1 MFLFTWGSKENVK
14 FHVKW
19 DKELSWWEKYIG
31 PTACSNDT
39 VQEGTRGYKRAISV
53 SSDFRLREQNQN
65 LQLKWERG
73 TLCKA
78 PRKRHTLCHIL
89 MFIKHNEQLQIK
101 SCWCLTSTRQMLSME
116 KREWILI
123 TRGFQAASLN
133 GKRKLFT
140 MSTIAGAFTGPL
152 QGLYTYKMSSQLLKQ
167 FCQWQ
172 LFCTVP
178 ISVNQMTSAGSTMNT
193 SIWEITKLSVASEIV
208 KLIWFFFFWLFFCPF
223 SVQGKVYST
232 TSQISHC
239 ACFCMAEAIQTWM
252 WWLGTKSHR

>member
-1 MFLFTWGSKENVK
+1 M
-14 FHVKW
+14 
-19 DKELSWWEKYIG
+19 
-31 PTACSNDT
+31 
-39 VQEGTRGYKRAISV
+39 

-116 KREWILI
+116 NREWILI

-208 KLIWFFFFWLFFCPF
+208 KLIWFFFFFDYFSAPSLYRVRCILPPVRFHTVLVSAWLKQFRLGCGDLAQRVTGRTHLLPGLGDLLIQVCLEHIWKTTL
-223 SVQGKVYST
+223 SQRLSETSGK
-232 TSQISHC
+232 
-239 ACFCMAEAIQTWM
+239 
-252 WWLGTKSHR
+252 K